1 MPTSPACD
9 CLTSEDHTLPH
20 ATMCAAAF
28 NGHDTDHSQIREL
41 AELAAYKDIDTALSI
56 LRAYRNGS
64 LS

>member
-1 MPTSPACD
+1 MSTSPACD

-41 AELAAYKDIDTALSI
+41 AELAAFVRENLAGTVGLK
-56 LRAYRNGS
+56 RVRQV
-64 LS
+64 

>member
-1 MPTSPACD
+1 
-9 CLTSEDHTLPH
+9 
-20 ATMCAAAF
+20 MCAAAF

-56 LRAYRNGS
+56 LRSYRNGS